1 MEKKYECPFLHSGF
15 DIAWNDKIR
24 ACCAV
29 SIKNAEL
36 DLCSLKNLTEENI
49 STYVGDLMGA
59 LKKFHE
65 NFYCGNIPDTCK
77 KCNLLNP
84 LAISHSYSNKW
95 LGKIDCITIKH
106 YKECNLRCY
115 YCDFAIDKEYHPTE
129 TRKITLL
136 LDYILTNNL
145 VTDSFFVCLSG
156 GEPSISKHAKEL
168 IRYCSLN
175 NIRMTISTNG
185 TNYLDSITDG
195 INSGLFSVEI
205 SPDAGSAEV
214 YKIMKGKDYFVSV
227 WENINKYES
236 QTNSQV
242 QVKFILDTYNIGDI
256 PNMIEMCVKN
266 KVQRCC
272 LSFNA
277 FIPKEKYL
285 EFKNP
290 VDEFISLCY
299 KNNLS
304 LVFNPNLPSILY
316 ENNEIYKEH
325 YNPFKIF
332 ADLYYQSLPKG
343 CNSISIYGYGSLG
356 KYLKNYFSSKKIS
369 VNHVYVTSVQ
379 DGIDKNSEALT
390 EFSDNNVEEN
400 EVIIIATLSFRD
412 SVVANIRSKTNK
424 KVVIIEP
431 PLTSFY

>member
-1 MEKKYECPFLHSGF
+1 MFLS
-15 DIAWNDKIR
+15 
-24 ACCAV
+24 
-29 SIKNAEL
+29 
-36 DLCSLKNLTEENI
+36 
-49 STYVGDLMGA
+49 
-59 LKKFHE
+59 LKKFHDL
-65 NFYCGNIPDTCK
+65 FYKGIIPETCK
-77 KCNLLNP
+77 KCNLLKELGANDTV
-84 LAISHSYSNKW
+84 YNKW
-95 LGKIDCITIKH
+95 LGKIDSITVKH

-115 YCDFAIDKEYHPTE
+115 YCNPIIDKDYYPTD
-129 TRKITLL
+129 TKKIALL
-136 LDYILTNNL
+136 LDYLKSHHML
-145 VTDSFFVCLSG
+145 TDSFILCLGG
-156 GEPSISKHAKEL
+156 GEPSISRHAKEL
-168 IRYCSLN
+168 IDYCRVN
-175 NIRMTISTNG
+175 NIRMFISTNG
-185 TNYLDSITDG
+185 THYLESNADG
-195 INSGLFSVEI
+195 INKGLFTVEI
-205 SPDAGSAEV
+205 SPDAGTAEI
-214 YKIMKGKDYFVSV
+214 YNIMKGKDYFVSV